1 MCIAEILKAR
11 RGCMDTYQDL
21 EGIHCKWQ
29 AKLEHV
35 QWFSPCNNKG
45 IESQNNETW
54 KRIFQNNKT
63 GKGRGEGTRMKEGK
77 ELMIFW
83 LGLKRGDRLN
93 LEKKRE
99 RKKERKRERE
109 RERKKKK
116 DSHCVKILWQWSV
129 NIHPIHRFSLLFGET
144 IDPVRCF
151 RECWRGKKRRGYP
164 IQVKE
169 SRIKSGWILLNPISV
184 QNYPGVQIQSFYY
197 TVEQRS

>member
-1 MCIAEILKAR
+1 MKHENAYFKIIKREKGGGRELEWK
-11 RGCMDTYQDL
+11 RGRNWWSSDL
-21 EGIHCKWQ
+21 DWKEVIDW
-29 AKLEHV
+29 
-35 QWFSPCNNKG
+35 
-45 IESQNNETW
+45 TW
-54 KRIFQNNKT
+54 KR
-63 GKGRGEGTRMKEGK
+63 R
-77 ELMIFW
+77 
-83 LGLKRGDRLN
+83 
-93 LEKKRE
+93 EKE
-99 RKKERKRERE
+99 RKKERERE
-109 RERKKKK
+109 REKEKKKK